1 MNFKIMILFGSVYSL
16 YHNPTSKK
24 KSFPKFTQKTIINE
38 NFHEIATNQ
47 PNKCINCDNC
57 NILKFYNKTNTQ
69 NDFKIKNLE
78 QTDKKFKK
86 LSN

>member
-24 KSFPKFTQKTIINE
+24 KTFPKFTQKTIINE
-38 NFHEIATNQ
+38 NFHEIAINQ
-47 PNKCINCDNC
+47 PEKCIDCNNC

-69 NDFKIKNLE
+69 KDIYSKSL
-78 QTDKKFKK
+78 T
-86 LSN
+86 